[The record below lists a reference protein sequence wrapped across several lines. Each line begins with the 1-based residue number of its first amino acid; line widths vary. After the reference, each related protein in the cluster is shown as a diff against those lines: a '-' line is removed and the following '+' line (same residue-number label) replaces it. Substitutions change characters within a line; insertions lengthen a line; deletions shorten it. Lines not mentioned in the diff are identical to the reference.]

1 MRNLFALSAFALL
14 AGCSNA
20 MSAELPA
27 QSQVAENP
35 APAGSN
41 LVRNNLDDIEFQ
53 ELFPGVAVHFVY
65 GGIGLGVPTAQLGR
79 IDAGLTFPAHSHSDD
94 YHAVLIK
101 GNFQHWEE
109 GDADKGP
116 VMTPGATFFQGRDVP
131 HYDSCLGPEQCLV
144 YVTFAER
151 ADVTM
156 APRASV
162 PAQ

>member
-1 MRNLFALSAFALL
+1 MWLPKQPYAS
-14 AGCSNA
+14 STP
-20 MSAELPA
+20 MEAE
-27 QSQVAENP
+27 QVA
-35 APAGSN
+35 APS
-41 LVRNNLDDIEFQ
+41 LVRTQLADTDFQ
-53 ELFPGVAVHFVY
+53 QLFPGVAVHFVY

-101 GNFQHWEE
+101 GRFQHWEV

-116 VMTPGATFFQGRDVP
+116 VMLPGATFFQGKDVP

-144 YVTFAER
+144 YVTFAHR

-156 APRASV
+156 A
-162 PAQ
+162 Q